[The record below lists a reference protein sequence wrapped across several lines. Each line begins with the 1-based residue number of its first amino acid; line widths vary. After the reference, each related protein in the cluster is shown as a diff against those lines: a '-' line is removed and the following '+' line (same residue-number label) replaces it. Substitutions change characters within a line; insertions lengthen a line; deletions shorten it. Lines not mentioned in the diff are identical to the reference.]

1 MKARSSLVDFVMAV
15 FILIV
20 LIISSSLSYEDE
32 VAEANHYR
40 GMVCDG
46 HWPDFQE
53 LKPEC

>member
-1 MKARSSLVDFVMAV
+1 MKGRSSLVDLVMAG
-15 FILIV
+15 FILII

-32 VAEANHYR
+32 VAEAEHYR

-53 LKPEC
+53 VKPQC